1 MEYTYKTTQTS
12 QENCTPC
19 NRRNISY
26 HMMKYT
32 HVTRKTS
39 CDRKYTSC
47 DKRSICHRRI
57 FSCEINN
64 ISCDRKF
71 ISCDR
76 NKKEHLVSQYI
87 FPVNERIFTVTGNE
101 YPVIGLGETHQ
112 SLINLLVSTRLWGLS
127 FNGLKKHPNLI
138 FCVQCPNG
146 QGPSVHWSLDCVF
159 LPSLVLGYNFML
171 IIVLMMTRFFPLF
184 RAKLFTGKLGSQE
197 ISNFI
202 PPCF

>member
-1 MEYTYKTTQTS
+1 M
-12 QENCTPC
+12 
-19 NRRNISY
+19 
-26 HMMKYT
+26 
-32 HVTRKTS
+32 
-39 CDRKYTSC
+39 
-47 DKRSICHRRI
+47 
-57 FSCEINN
+57 
-64 ISCDRKF
+64 
-71 ISCDR
+71 
-76 NKKEHLVSQYI
+76 
-87 FPVNERIFTVTGNE
+87 NERIFTVTGNE

-202 PPCF
+202 PPCRPHSNLNKITFFPIPLINIYLFRIYHGEN

>member
-1 MEYTYKTTQTS
+1 
-12 QENCTPC
+12 
-19 NRRNISY
+19 
-26 HMMKYT
+26 MKYF
-32 HVTRKTS
+32 
-39 CDRKYTSC
+39 DDNFLFQIAIIIYL
-47 DKRSICHRRI
+47 
-57 FSCEINN
+57 FSAY
-64 ISCDRKF
+64 
-71 ISCDR
+71 
-76 NKKEHLVSQYI
+76 QYI
-87 FPVNERIFTVTGNE
+87 
-101 YPVIGLGETHQ
+101 VIGLGETHQ

-202 PPCF
+202 PPCCNTSPPAKSNTADGVWKKVQL